1 MSENLTFKS
10 LGLRDY
16 DGVWQ
21 SMKSHIREE
30 NFKNEIWFLEHTPVF
45 TLGTAADQK
54 HILNAKGI
62 PVIQSDR
69 GGEVTY
75 HGPGQL
81 VIYFMIDVKRSKLG
95 PKILVKTLQEF
106 TKSLLKEYSIDSE
119 FIDGAP
125 GVYVNEK
132 KIASIGLRISKGKTY
147 HGISINVDMDL
158 APFSYINPCG
168 YEGLKVIQI
177 KDLNNSLTKTNIV
190 GTPFVKKI
198 VEEESINSKV
208 LNDIKNKNS
217 KDEKI
222 KSEKNTDL
230 DEKINNIFK

>member
-16 DGVWQ
+16 GGVWQ
-21 SMKSHIREE
+21 LMKSHIREE
-30 NFKNEIWFLEHTPVF
+30 DFKNEIWFLEHTPVF

-168 YEGLKVIQI
+168 YKGLKVTQI
-177 KDLNNSLTKTNIV
+177 KDLNNKANI
-190 GTPFVKKI
+190 KD
-198 VEEESINSKV
+198 VER
-208 LNDIKNKNS
+208 LAIKLL
-217 KDEKI
+217 EP
-222 KSEKNTDL
+222 
-230 DEKINNIFK
+230 IF